1 MANLNDDDSDYD
13 LISDLPTNKNK
24 LSENEQRIMNTLF
37 KEKNT
42 INIIFRE
49 MQDSFIV
56 GILFVVFSTPYIDT
70 LIFKVV
76 PAAEKSIYILLCI
89 KVLLIMILF
98 WIIKHFYL
106 ARK

>member
-1 MANLNDDDSDYD
+1 MNNSIDDDNDFD

-24 LSENEQRIMNTLF
+24 LTENEQRIMNTLF

-42 INIIFRE
+42 INIIFKE

-56 GILFVVFSTPYIDT
+56 GILFVMFSIPYIDT
-70 LIFKVV
+70 LIFKLI

-89 KVLLIMILF
+89 KVISIMVLF

-106 ARK
+106 SRK